1 MGIGQ
6 SSGGGSSKGGQAT
19 PMQQQVAPQQLGGAP
34 AGFGVMREYDGPMQ
48 RPMMQPGQPMMPP
61 MQQPMMPPQPSP
73 AEMERMQ
80 SLQQAFENTDA
91 YRNYRNMPLEQ
102 QRAVTSNPFTNVPEY
117 QAFQNAS
124 QAMNQQMQERQQ
136 QYAMQQQQAQQQ
148 MMQELMMLRQQAAMG
163 QAPMRNQSAI
173 AQPTVQQPLAP
184 QVAQPIAPQVD
195 RRPVNPAQADRSPI
209 NPAQVRPTPIR
220 RSGLEALMA
229 RRRQR

>member
-48 RPMMQPGQPMMPP
+48 RPMMPP

-73 AEMERMQ
+73 AEIERMQ

-163 QAPMRNQSAI
+163 QAPMRGQSVI

-184 QVAQPIAPQVD
+184 QVAQPIVPQVAQPVAPAPQTLS
-195 RRPVNPAQADRSPI
+195 PVVR
-209 NPAQVRPTPIR
+209 RPTPIR

>member
-19 PMQQQVAPQQLGGAP
+19 PMQQQVAPQQMGGAP

-48 RPMMQPGQPMMPP
+48 QPMMQPGQPLQQPMMPP

-102 QRAVTSNPFTNVPEY
+102 QRAMTSNPFTNVPEY
-117 QAFQNAS
+117 QAFQSAS
-124 QAMNQQMQERQQ
+124 DAMNQQMQQRQQ

-148 MMQELMMLRQQAAMG
+148 MMQELMMLRQQAAMR
-163 QAPMRNQSAI
+163 QAPVGDQTTI
-173 AQPTVQQPLAP
+173 AQRIVP
-184 QVAQPIAPQVD
+184 QVAQPIVPQVAQPVVPAPQALS
-195 RRPVNPAQADRSPI
+195 PAVR
-209 NPAQVRPTPIR
+209 RPTPIR